1 MENATD
7 ALKIAFAIFV
17 FVIAITL
24 TFSLISQAKSTSDYV
39 LSYSDRTN
47 FYEHSD
53 SKDKNRIVSVTE
65 VISNLYRYYKE
76 SLCVTVVLEGEPP
89 YKFDLSNSYST
100 TAQIEEELSEFITDT
115 LLKDYSDATFKEEFA
130 EVPVSGIYETGEDGT
145 QITLSSGG
153 KKLYITYTAQ

>member
-7 ALKIAFAIFV
+7 ALRIAFAVFV

-24 TFSLISQAKSTSDYV
+24 TFSLISQAKSTADYV

-65 VISNLYRYYKE
+65 VISSLYRYYKE
-76 SLCVTVVLEGEPP
+76 SLCVTVVLEEGEH
-89 YKFDLSNSYST
+89 KFDLSNTYST
-100 TAQIEEELSEFITDT
+100 TAQIEKKLSEFITDT
-115 LLKDYSDATFKEEFA
+115 LLKDYSDATFKEEFV
-130 EVPVSGIYETGEDGT
+130 EVPVSGIYQTGEDGT

>member
-53 SKDKNRIVSVTE
+53 SKDNSPSPEWVT
-65 VISNLYRYYKE
+65 
-76 SLCVTVVLEGEPP
+76 
-89 YKFDLSNSYST
+89 
-100 TAQIEEELSEFITDT
+100 
-115 LLKDYSDATFKEEFA
+115 
-130 EVPVSGIYETGEDGT
+130 
-145 QITLSSGG
+145 
-153 KKLYITYTAQ
+153 

>member
-76 SLCVTVVLEGEPP
+76 SLCVTVVLGEEEH
-89 YKFDLSNSYST
+89 KFDLSNTYST
-100 TAQIEEELSEFITDT
+100 TAQIEKKLSEFITDT
-115 LLKDYSDATFKEEFA
+115 LLKNYSDVTFKEEFV
-130 EVPVSGIYETGEDGT
+130 EVPVSGIYQTGEDGT

>member
-76 SLCVTVVLEGEPP
+76 SLCVTVVLGEEEH
-89 YKFDLSNSYST
+89 KFDLSNTYST
-100 TAQIEEELSEFITDT
+100 TAQIEKKLSKFITDT
-115 LLKDYSDATFKEEFA
+115 LLKNYSDVTFKEEFV
-130 EVPVSGIYETGEDGT
+130 EVPVSGIYQTGEDGT